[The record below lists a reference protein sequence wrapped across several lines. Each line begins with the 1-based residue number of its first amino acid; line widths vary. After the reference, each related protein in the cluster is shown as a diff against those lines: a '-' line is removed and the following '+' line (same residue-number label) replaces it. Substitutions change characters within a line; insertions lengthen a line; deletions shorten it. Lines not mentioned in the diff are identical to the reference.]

1 MSKLR
6 KLINQSINEPLVI
19 CLDIDIYEKFNHYKT
34 DMTITSITNLIIGQ
48 LNRIITKQSI
58 DSDVKCLGIIKVKQR
73 VTKIPIGELQIFKDV
88 NNALYAVLYND
99 QNFNIGN
106 TDIAVKRL
114 ELYPYFDKEKDY
126 RWNISNNI
134 KNEKPQFSDWAIS
147 IYDILFKSVD

>member
-1 MSKLR
+1 MR
-6 KLINQSINEPLVI
+6 KLPNNVINEPLVI

-34 DMTITSITNLIIGQ
+34 DMSITSITNLIMGQ

-58 DSDVKCLGIIKVKQR
+58 NGDVRCLGIIKVKQR
-73 VTKIPIGELQIFKDV
+73 VTKIPIGELQIFKDA
-88 NNALYAVLYND
+88 NNTLYAVLYND

-106 TDIAVKRL
+106 TKIAVKRL
-114 ELYPYFDKEKDY
+114 ELYPYFNEEKDY

-134 KNEKPQFSDWAIS
+134 KNEKPQFSDWAMS